1 MGLKI
6 VAWNSNGLAQRH
18 QETKAFLLEHDVDIL
33 LVSETHFT
41 DKNFLKIKNY
51 EVYQTNFPNNKAHG
65 GTAVIIKASLKHY
78 EGEGYRKD
86 FLQSTSVVIEDEI
99 GALTVAAV
107 YCPPKYKINQET
119 FTNFFKTLGRR
130 FLAAGD
136 YNAKHPWWGSRLNT
150 PNPKGRALYSA
161 IGKDNLSVLSTGEP
175 TYWPTDTNKIPDLI
189 DFAVTGGINPV
200 ICRMQSCADLSSDH
214 SPIIIHM
221 SKEFLTKKSQRLL
234 FNRNTDW
241 SIFKHQMDDKL
252 GCNVRL
258 KSNSDLDDAIKGLY
272 NCIFDALDIATPTFK
287 DKPKLIY
294 LPKQIEQQIREK
306 RRLRRVWQKTRTPAD
321 KYHFNKA
328 IKDLKKMLIEHK
340 SNSVNNFLK
349 NLTADK
355 NTNYS
360 LWKATKHLKRPK
372 QHIPPLYNPN
382 NSWARTPMD
391 KANLFASHLK
401 ETFTPHDR
409 MVAEEKENEILA
421 EYPPQD
427 NLNNAPNSVKIY
439 EVSEIIKNLNSK
451 KAPGFDGISGKV
463 FKELPSKAV
472 RYITILL
479 NASYRLS
486 YFPKQLKIAQI
497 ILIAKPGKD
506 PTKTSRE
513 IIGFSRKRIFVI
525 SQ

>member
-1 MGLKI
+1 MT
-6 VAWNSNGLAQRH
+6 R
-18 QETKAFLLEHDVDIL
+18 
-33 LVSETHFT
+33 
-41 DKNFLKIKNY
+41 
-51 EVYQTNFPNNKAHG
+51 
-65 GTAVIIKASLKHY
+65 
-78 EGEGYRKD
+78 
-86 FLQSTSVVIEDEI
+86 
-99 GALTVAAV
+99 
-107 YCPPKYKINQET
+107 
-119 FTNFFKTLGRR
+119 
-130 FLAAGD
+130 
-136 YNAKHPWWGSRLNT
+136 
-150 PNPKGRALYSA
+150 
-161 IGKDNLSVLSTGEP
+161 
-175 TYWPTDTNKIPDLI
+175 
-189 DFAVTGGINPV
+189 
-200 ICRMQSCADLSSDH
+200 
-214 SPIIIHM
+214 
-221 SKEFLTKKSQRLL
+221 FLTKKSQRFL

-340 SNSVNNFLK
+340 NNSVNNFLK

-382 NSWARTPMD
+382 NSWARMPMD

-421 EYPPQD
+421 ECPPQD

-451 KAPGFDGISGKV
+451 KAPGFDGISGKAHKPAASPRKNPGNHNR
-463 FKELPSKAV
+463 KE
-472 RYITILL
+472 
-479 NASYRLS
+479 AS
-486 YFPKQLKIAQI
+486 
-497 ILIAKPGKD
+497 
-506 PTKTSRE
+506 
-513 IIGFSRKRIFVI
+513 
-525 SQ
+525 